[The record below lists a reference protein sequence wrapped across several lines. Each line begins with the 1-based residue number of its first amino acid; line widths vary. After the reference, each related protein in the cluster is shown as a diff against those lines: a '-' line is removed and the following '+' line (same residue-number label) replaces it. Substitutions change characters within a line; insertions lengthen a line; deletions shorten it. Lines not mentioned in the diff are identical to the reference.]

1 MDDLGSKKDILF
13 KKKFPANSRFGRRYG
28 ASLATNNGLLFW
40 SEYTRIDPFVYAH
53 FYSLNTHTDKGI
65 GLGRQ
70 IGPNADR
77 LEGGVKLWGTGRSF
91 VSASYSYNRQG
102 LDRFDENGVIFSLL
116 TLI

>member
-1 MDDLGSKKDILF
+1 MDDLGRKKDILF

-65 GLGRQ
+65 GLASQ
-70 IGPNADR
+70 IGPNADDWKEV
-77 LEGGVKLWGTGRSF
+77 LNYGE
-91 VSASYSYNRQG
+91 QE
-102 LDRFDENGVIFSLL
+102 DLL
-116 TLI
+116 